1 MSMFIKAVSL
11 LVQWIAIS
19 LMDPEFRSTSLSPP
33 SSHSAKMLQKN
44 HWMILNEVQASSEE
58 LIESILPQA
67 CNIIIHC
74 DSNNDMDV
82 FNYFEN
88 ILAEKCS
95 HNLIL
100 GMRVC
105 NYIKVTVFA
114 L

>member
-1 MSMFIKAVSL
+1 MLIKAVSL

-19 LMDPEFRSTSLSPP
+19 LIEREFRSTSLPPPLSP
-33 SSHSAKMLQKN
+33 SAKN
-44 HWMILNEVQASSEE
+44 HWMILNEVHSSDEE

-67 CNIIIHC
+67 CNIIIRC

-95 HNLIL
+95 QNLIL
-100 GMRVC
+100 GMRAC
-105 NYIKVTVFA
+105 NYLKVLSSNIACPKNT
-114 L
+114 